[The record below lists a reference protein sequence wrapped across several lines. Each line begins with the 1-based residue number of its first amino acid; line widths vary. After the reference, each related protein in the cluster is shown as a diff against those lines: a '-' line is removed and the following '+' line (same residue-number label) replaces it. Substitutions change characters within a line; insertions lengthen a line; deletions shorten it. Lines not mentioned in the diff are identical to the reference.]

1 MRVTPLRSVLS
12 CRKGPTECS
21 KTRNDV
27 DEIVTHKHV
36 VKSLKNEIK
45 WKKMVLFFFGDPTD
59 LDPTDLGYATRLVL
73 HIEVYRY
80 IIIVV
85 NKEYQWRYV
94 CTVKKLVQYR
104 IHIWIGNDW
113 K

>member
-1 MRVTPLRSVLS
+1 MRVTPLRACLS

-27 DEIVTHKHV
+27 DEIV

-45 WKKMVLFFFGDPTD
+45 WKNDFGFFGDPTD

-73 HIEVYRY
+73 HIEVY
-80 IIIVV
+80 IFIVV

-94 CTVKKLVQYR
+94 CADMCSIKTSTV
-104 IHIWIGNDW
+104 
-113 K
+113 